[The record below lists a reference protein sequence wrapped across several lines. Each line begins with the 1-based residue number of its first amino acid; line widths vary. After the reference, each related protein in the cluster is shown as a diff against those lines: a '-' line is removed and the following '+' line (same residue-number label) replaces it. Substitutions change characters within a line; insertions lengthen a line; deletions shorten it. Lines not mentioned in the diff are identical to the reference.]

1 LGEGVGEGRRG
12 LDRSKV
18 DLADV
23 VSVDKGYIVIDSKRW
38 DGANESLNPNVA
50 FAWLYVICRE
60 ILETFW

>member
-1 LGEGVGEGRRG
+1 
-12 LDRSKV
+12 V